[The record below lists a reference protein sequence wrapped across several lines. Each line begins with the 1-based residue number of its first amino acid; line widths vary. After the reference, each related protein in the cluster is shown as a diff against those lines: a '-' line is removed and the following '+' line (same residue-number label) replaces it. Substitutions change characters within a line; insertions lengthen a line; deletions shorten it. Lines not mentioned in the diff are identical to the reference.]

1 MKIRR
6 LLFLAMF
13 FSFLLGSLQAA
24 EVPMQEAKQVGIN
37 FLSERI
43 QLFSVDRQNS
53 LEVNEVIVY
62 EHEGLPVFYVFNFV
76 GGGFIIVS
84 ADDILEP
91 IIGYSY
97 DGLYATELQSCCY
110 KSFILELAEEASSAI
125 VQNLSATPDV
135 ASKWQSLRL
144 PDREIASPENRS
156 EVEPLLTSVWNQDYP
171 YNALCPVDPQGPG
184 GHVYAG
190 CVATAMSIVMHYYR
204 YPIHG
209 TGEKT
214 HYSSYGP
221 LYVNFGETYYD
232 WDAMLDVVNTQSG
245 SSIRAVAELQ
255 YHCGVAV
262 NMQYSPNGSGAYSQ
276 TVPGALIQYFG
287 FTGVSF
293 VQRQHYSYANW
304 KALLVAQLD
313 NSHPMYYSGSGSGGG
328 HAWNV
333 DGYQVEADDIY
344 FHMNFG
350 WGGSANGYYSVS
362 AINTNNGS
370 FNNTQGAVINFFPPA
385 SQYPYHCSG
394 GTRVITSHK
403 GSFEDGSSPIA
414 NYLNNTS
421 CSWLIAPHDS
431 VNSITIDFK
440 KFETLP
446 DDIVT
451 IYDGD
456 SDDAPVLGTFSGSDL
471 PPTVTSTGD
480 RMFITFETGANGS
493 AKGWLAEYSTQLPVY
508 CSGIVQVTDPY
519 GSFSDGSGEF
529 NYNNN
534 SLCRWFI
541 QPPSAYDL
549 TLSFTAFDTEPVK
562 DYMQIY
568 DISNNQLVAQLSGN
582 EIPDPVTVASGRML
596 VVWRTSHFD
605 TYPGWEAE
613 WTIAN
618 VGIERHETFSGFSMY
633 PNPANNVLNL
643 SFAVTEMNDLSVS
656 ITSVTGQEVYREDI
670 GRFMGKYMRAIDIGR
685 FPSGVYMV
693 TLTNSKASVTEKLIV
708 E

>member
-6 LLFLAMF
+6 LLFLTMF
-13 FSFLLGSLQAA
+13 FSFLLASLQAA

-37 FLSERI
+37 FLNERI
-43 QLFSVDRQNS
+43 QFFSVDRQNS
-53 LEVNEVIVY
+53 LEVNEAIVY

-91 IIGYSY
+91 VIGYSY

-110 KSFILELAEEASSAI
+110 KSFIQELAEEASSAI
-125 VQNLSATPDV
+125 AQNLSATPDV
-135 ASKWQSLRL
+135 ASKWQDLRL
-144 PDREIASPENRS
+144 TDREITFPENRS
-156 EVEPLLTSVWNQDYP
+156 EVEPLLNSTWNQDYP
-171 YNALCPVDPQGPG
+171 YNALCPEDPQGPG

-262 NMQYSPNGSGAYSQ
+262 NMQYSPDGSGAYSQ

-287 FTGVSF
+287 FSGVSY
-293 VQRQHYSYANW
+293 VQKQYYTYANW
-304 KALLVAQLD
+304 KALLVEQLD
-313 NSHPMYYSGSGSGGG
+313 NDHPLYYSGSGTGGG
-328 HAWNV
+328 HAWNL
-333 DGYQVEADDIY
+333 DGYQEESDDIY

-350 WGGSANGYYSVS
+350 WGGSANGYYSVN
-362 AINTNNGS
+362 AINTNNGN

-385 SQYPYHCSG
+385 SDYPYYCTGDTH
-394 GTRVITSHK
+394 VITSHK

-421 CSWLIAPHDS
+421 CSWLIAPQDS
-431 VNSITIDFK
+431 VSSITIDFK

-480 RMFITFETGANGS
+480 RMYITFETGADGS
-493 AKGWLAEYSTQLPVY
+493 AKGWMAEYYTQLPVY
-508 CSGIVQVTDPY
+508 CSGIVQVADPF
-519 GSFSDGSGEF
+519 GSFSDGSAQF

-568 DISNNQLVAQLSGN
+568 DISTNQLVAELSGN

-596 VVWRTSHFD
+596 VVWRSSHFD

-618 VGIERHETFSGFSMY
+618 VGVERHEAFSGFAMY

-656 ITSVTGQEVYREDI
+656 ITSMTGQEVYCEHI
-670 GRFMGKYMRAIDIGR
+670 GRFMGKYMRAIDINR

-693 TLTNSKASVTEKLIV
+693 TLTNSKASVTEKLII